1 MSSIRVPPTLPNW
14 PRIDVPQQNRS
25 EERYTVIPSTPL
37 RRYYFN
43 EDDKARVSEIDIAL
57 GDWGVSSWTDPHL
70 SENIQP
76 VALRAPE
83 VLIHAPGT
91 QAPTFGTSTPSC
103 LNWGPGTGE
112 GDLDDEG
119 RVKGGL
125 ATQRPQLSSDSFM
138 PGLDKEVRDEFA
150 SWLRAAMRI
159 NPTER
164 ASAEDL
170 LRHPWLG
177 AL

>member
-1 MSSIRVPPTLPNW
+1 MTDIKPD
-14 PRIDVPQQNRS
+14 RIFVKFRDYSLIESRYLADAPVPQQNRS

-103 LNWGPGTGE
+103 LNCIAQSACSA
-112 GDLDDEG
+112 
-119 RVKGGL
+119 V
-125 ATQRPQLSSDSFM
+125 QFPQV
-138 PGLDKEVRDEFA
+138 GI
-150 SWLRAAMRI
+150 MRSK
-159 NPTER
+159 NTWR
-164 ASAEDL
+164 RL
-170 LRHPWLG
+170 
-177 AL
+177 